1 MWLSLVERL
10 TGGQEVVGSNPAI
23 PMRKKQIGGIA
34 HFKLSLLFAF
44 IVSLQN

>member
-1 MWLSLVERL
+1 
-10 TGGQEVVGSNPAI
+10 
-23 PMRKKQIGGIA
+23 MRKKQIGGIA